1 MRSIAIAGS
10 VAQRTGYGGHA
21 WALLQYA
28 LGFRRLGYEVLFIDR
43 LTPEM
48 AADRSGRHP
57 KALTRQ
63 CIDWFV
69 GVMRWAGL
77 EGSYALLLDG
87 DDGSVGLSRAETL
100 KRVGDSQLLLN
111 IMGFITDEAILEAA
125 PRRAFLDIDPGFG
138 QMWSELGLANPFQ
151 GHDAFVTV
159 GENIGSPECRIPT
172 CSLDW
177 VTTPQPIAL
186 DLWPPV

>member
-1 MRSIAIAGS
+1 MRSITIAGS

-21 WALLQYA
+21 WALLQYP
-28 LGFRRLGYEVLFIDR
+28 LGFRRLGYDVLFIDC
-43 LTPEM
+43 LTPAM
-48 AADRSGRHP
+48 APARPGCDSE
-57 KALTRQ
+57 ALTRQ
-63 CIDWFV
+63 SIDWFV

-77 EGSYALLLDG
+77 EGSYALLLDS

-100 KRVGDSQLLLN
+100 KRVADSELLLN

-138 QMWSELGLANPFQ
+138 QMWKELGLVDPFQ

-172 CSLDW
+172 CSLD
-177 VTTPQPIAL
+177 
-186 DLWPPV
+186 